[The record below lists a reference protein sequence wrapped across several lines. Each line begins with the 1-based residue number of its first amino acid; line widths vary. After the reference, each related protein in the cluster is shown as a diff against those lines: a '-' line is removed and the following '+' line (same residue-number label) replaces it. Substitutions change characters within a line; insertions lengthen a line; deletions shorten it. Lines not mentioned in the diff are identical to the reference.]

1 MKYFKI
7 LLLCAAFTLI
17 GYACKKSF
25 LDKAPVGSLDPS
37 ALANKNG
44 VNGLLIGAYSL
55 LDGQGDL
62 TIVYGP
68 SGPWAS
74 SADNWI
80 YGNVCGTEAHKGS
93 SLGDQPEI
101 VPLETFSPTTTNPDV
116 WGKWQVV
123 YDGVSRTNDV
133 IRTAALAKDLSADE
147 LAQIL
152 AEARGLRAWY
162 HFEAKKMWNNV
173 PVCR

>member
-17 GYACKKSF
+17 RYACKKSF
-25 LDKAPVGSLDPS
+25 LDKARLARLTLS
-37 ALANKNG
+37 APTNKNG

-55 LDGQGDL
+55 LMRL
-62 TIVYGP
+62 VILIKVYGP

-101 VPLETFSPTTTNPDV
+101 
-116 WGKWQVV
+116 
-123 YDGVSRTNDV
+123 
-133 IRTAALAKDLSADE
+133 TA
-147 LAQIL
+147 I
-152 AEARGLRAWY
+152 
-162 HFEAKKMWNNV
+162 
-173 PVCR
+173 